1 MFVILWEFEVK
12 PGCEKRFENSYGPD
26 GEWERLFRR
35 DPHYRETHLLRDAV
49 RKNRYLT
56 LDAWD
61 SREVYEKFQRENR
74 EEYSALDASFESIT
88 IRERHVGSF
97 VQISTASASC
107 RETGSEK

>member
-26 GEWERLFRR
+26 GEWARFFRR
-35 DPHYRETHLLRDAV
+35 DPHYRETRLLRDAV
-49 RKNRYLT
+49 RSNRYLT

-74 EEYSALDASFESIT
+74 EEYQGLDASFESLT
-88 IRERHVGSF
+88 ARETHVGSF
-97 VQISTASASC
+97 VRIS
-107 RETGSEK
+107 

>member
-26 GEWERLFRR
+26 GEWARFFRR
-35 DPHYRETHLLRDAV
+35 DPHYRETRLLRGAV
-49 RKNRYLT
+49 RSNRYLT

-74 EEYSALDASFESIT
+74 EEYSALDASFESIMS
-88 IRERHVGSF
+88 RERHLGSF
-97 VQISTASASC
+97 VRIS
-107 RETGSEK
+107 GV

>member
-26 GEWERLFRR
+26 GEWARLFRR
-35 DPHYRETHLLRDAV
+35 DPHYRETHLLRDPFHS
-49 RKNRYLT
+49 NRYLT

-74 EEYSALDASFESIT
+74 EEYSALDASFESLT
-88 IRERHVGSF
+88 VREAHVGSF
-97 VQISTASASC
+97 VRIS
-107 RETGSEK
+107 